1 MKYFVTAFLIL
12 VSARAQ
18 AREVIETHHNVRSN
32 GMGGIYMSIV
42 NDSNALFVNP
52 AAMGRTSGLNW
63 QVMNVEFGIN
73 GLDVY
78 NEFRDIDTS
87 DPNSFNQFFGKD
99 VWIRAGG
106 KTAVTLPF
114 FGVGAYTDSQT
125 HLMLH
130 NPAFPQ
136 FDTTFLSDYGLVVG
150 GAFPLGPTSYGGITF
165 KRITRWGGEQDIDLG
180 VIAGGNLSSI
190 ADQFQN
196 KGNGYGIDL
205 ATQTTIPV
213 PLFNPT
219 FSLVWQDVGSTAFT
233 KSAGADAP
241 PRIHD
246 NLSFGIST
254 LTDLPGL
261 DWTMGFEYRHITE
274 SEYPLGQKLHF
285 GTEVSLPFIDLR
297 GGINQGYATYG
308 AGINLLFIR
317 LDAAMYTE
325 EVGAYPGQTPQN
337 RVEIGLSLDLS
348 FDADF
353 KLTNSEGKKRKL
365 KQRR

>member
-1 MKYFVTAFLIL
+1 MKFYMTVLLIL
-12 VSARAQ
+12 MTSLAQ
-18 AREVIETHHNVRSN
+18 ATEVIETHHNVRSN

-42 NDSNALFVNP
+42 NDSDALFVNP
-52 AAMGRTSGLNW
+52 AALGKTSGINW
-63 QVMNVEFGIN
+63 QVMNVEMGVN
-73 GLDVY
+73 GVDVY

-99 VWIRAGG
+99 VWLRAGG
-106 KTAVTLPF
+106 KTAMTLPYL
-114 FGVGAYTDSQT
+114 GVGLYSDSQT
-125 HLMLH
+125 HLVLH

-136 FDTTFLSDYGLVVG
+136 FDTTFLSDYGVVVG
-150 GAFPLGPTSYGGITF
+150 GAFPVGPTSYGGITF

-180 VIAGGNLSSI
+180 VIASGNLSQVT
-190 ADQFQN
+190 DQFKN
-196 KGNGYGIDL
+196 KGNGYGMDL
-205 ATQTTIPV
+205 AFQTTV
-213 PLFNPT
+213 PGPLGPT
-219 FSLVWQDVGSTAFT
+219 FSATWQDVGCTAFT
-233 KSAGADAP
+233 KTDGVTAP

-246 NLSFGIST
+246 NLSLGVSSS
-254 LTDLPGL
+254 LDLPGL
-261 DWTMGFEYRHITE
+261 DWVAGFEYRHITE
-274 SEYPLGQKLHF
+274 SEYQLGQKLHF

-308 AGINLLFIR
+308 AGIDFFFLR

-325 EVGAYPGQTPQN
+325 EVGAYTGQTPQN

-353 KLTNSEGKKRKL
+353 KLTNSDGKKRKL

>member
-1 MKYFVTAFLIL
+1 MRNIISSFLMLI
-12 VSARAQ
+12 SFGANA
-18 AREVIETHHNVRSN
+18 AEIIETHHNVRSN
-32 GMGGIYMSIV
+32 GMGGVYMSIV
-42 NDSNALFVNP
+42 NDSNAIFVNP
-52 AAMGRTSGLNW
+52 AALGRTSGFNW
-63 QVMNVEFGIN
+63 QVLNVEMGIN

-78 NEFRDIDTS
+78 NDFRDIDTS
-87 DPNSFNQFFGKD
+87 DPNSFNEFFGKD

-106 KTAVTLPF
+106 KAAVTLPY
-114 FGVGAYTDSQT
+114 FGVGVYSDTQT
-125 HLMLH
+125 HLVLH

-136 FDTTFLSDYGLVVG
+136 FDTTFLSDYGYVVG
-150 GAFPLGPTSYGGITF
+150 GSFPLGPFAYGGLTF
-165 KRITRWGGEQDIDLG
+165 KRISRWGGQQDIDLG
-180 VIAGGNLSSI
+180 VIATGNMSSI

-196 KGNGYGIDL
+196 KGNGYGIDAAVMMAL
-205 ATQTTIPV
+205 PM
-213 PLFNPT
+213 PLNPAV
-219 FSLVWQDVGSTAFT
+219 SLVWQDVGSTAFM

-246 NLSFGIST
+246 NLSLGVST
-254 LTDLPGL
+254 LLDLPGL
-261 DWTMGFEYRHITE
+261 DWTSGFEYRHITE

-285 GTEVSLPFIDLR
+285 GTELSLPFIDLR

-308 AGINLLFIR
+308 AGISLFFLQ

-353 KLTNSEGKKRKL
+353 KLIGSDGKKRKL